1 MRVCVVAS
9 WFPSAL
15 NTGAGSFIARDAVAL
30 AKDHDVAIVHLVSP
44 ELDDGRRQ
52 LSYEDIPVERL
63 PIDVRTRAGKV
74 AAMRA
79 FTRRLRGFD
88 LVHTMAAPALTP
100 FVIRRPGIPWVHT
113 EHWTGTAKLS
123 RGRKS
128 ALERMAI
135 RRTFNGPDEVVAVSE
150 YLAEQVRYLRSRPVS
165 VVGNIVDLPT
175 PPPQIERSG
184 PLRLLG
190 ASNVIPRK
198 GWRIAV
204 DALRILAERGVDAQ
218 LTWLGD
224 GPEYDELLAMGADLP
239 IVAPGRADHD
249 GVARAMADADVF
261 VLPTDVETFSL
272 VTVEALSAGVPVVTS
287 GVGAHVEFIAEG
299 TGVVVERQARAFA
312 DGIAVAAGFDR
323 ELVRAHGAH
332 LVERFTEDAF
342 RARYR
347 EVYDR
352 VTR

>member
-44 ELDDGRRQ
+44 ELDDGLREF
-52 LSYEDIPVERL
+52 SFEGIPVERL
-63 PIDVRTRAGKV
+63 PIDVRTRSGKLE
-74 AAMRA
+74 ALRA
-79 FTRRLRGFD
+79 FPRRLKGFD

-100 FVIRRPGIPWVHT
+100 FVLRRPGIPWVHT

-123 RGRKS
+123 RGKKS

-135 RRTFNGPDEVVAVSE
+135 RRTFSGPDEVVAVSE
-150 YLAEQVRYLRSRPVS
+150 YLAEQVRHLRSGPVS
-165 VVGNIVDLPT
+165 VIGNIVD
-175 PPPQIERSG
+175 PPAPAARVDRSG

-204 DALRILAERGVDAQ
+204 DALRLLTQQGVDAQ

-224 GPEYDELLAMGADLP
+224 GPEFEELQALSMELP
-239 IVAPGRADHD
+239 IVAPGRTDQE
-249 GVARAMADADVF
+249 GVARAMAAADVF

-272 VTVEALSAGVPVVTS
+272 VTVEALSAGLPVVTS
-287 GVGAHVEFIAEG
+287 GVGAHVEFVAEG
-299 TGVVVERQARAFA
+299 TGVVVEREASAFA
-312 DGIAVAAGFDR
+312 EGIVRASALDR
-323 ELVRAHGAH
+323 DEVRAHGAD
-332 LVERFTEDAF
+332 LRDRFTEDAF
-342 RARYR
+342 RRRYR
-347 EVYDR
+347 EVYAR